1 MLGSSEMRILLTGGS
16 GFIGRNLAQHLV
28 AQGHEVLA
36 PGRDA
41 LDLTD
46 ADMVDRWFASHELDV
61 VIHGAVR
68 PGHRNAPDTSH
79 QLWSNLRM
87 FFGIA
92 RNANRYRRLIFLSSG
107 GVYDISRPQD
117 RVREDD
123 LGRWLPTDEHGLS
136 KFAIAEYLAGRRSSG
151 PADVVELRLFG
162 VYGPHEDYAIR
173 FISNAICKTL
183 FDLPITLKQNR
194 TFSYLAIGDL
204 GPIVEHFLEAPI
216 EHRAYNVVPDWTDDL
231 LTLAHLIRE
240 RSGGKVPIEVAV
252 PGSGHPYSGANDLL
266 RSVLPDARFTS
277 SEAGI
282 DQLFAWYESRRAA
295 LNIENLLVD
304 K

>member
-1 MLGSSEMRILLTGGS
+1 VRILLTGGS
-16 GFIGRNLAQHLV
+16 GFIGRNLSQHL
-28 AQGHEVLA
+28 ADRHEVLT
-36 PGRDA
+36 PGRDV

-46 ADMVDRWFASHELDV
+46 ADRVDRWFASNEVDV

-68 PGHRNAPDTSH
+68 PGHRNAADTSM

-92 RNANRYRRLIFLSSG
+92 RNAHRFRRLIFLSSG
-107 GVYDISRPQD
+107 GVYDIGRPHD
-117 RVREDD
+117 RVREED
-123 LGRWLPTDEHGLS
+123 LGQSLPADEHGLS
-136 KFAIAEYLAGRRSSG
+136 KYAIAEYLAGRPPTQG
-151 PADVVELRLFG
+151 ADVVELRLFG

-183 FDLPITLKQNR
+183 FDLPITLRQNR

-204 GPIVEHFLEAPI
+204 GPIVEHFLDAPI
-216 EHRAYNVVPDWTDDL
+216 QHSAYNVVPDWTDDL
-231 LTLAHLIRE
+231 LGLAEQVRR
-240 RSGGKVPIEVAV
+240 RSGRDVPIDVAS
-252 PGSGHPYSGANDLL
+252 PGDGLPYSGSNVRL
-266 RSVLPDARFTS
+266 RSVLPDVRFTS

-282 DQLFAWYESRRAA
+282 DQLFGWYESRRESLDVAT
-295 LNIENLLVD
+295 LLVD